1 MSQSI
6 LLIEDSRAQLK
17 AVSAILR
24 TEDFQ
29 ISSAA
34 SMREALACLDYT
46 SFDCILLDLTLPDS
60 EGLDTLRGVR
70 AKARSAPLIVL
81 TSTDDPVQ
89 VAEALKEG
97 AQDYLIKGRID
108 GELLKRA
115 IRYGIDRARTQEMVR
130 QSEEK
135 FRLLVESARDYAI
148 FMLDTE
154 GNILT
159 WSQGAERITGYT
171 PEEILGK
178 NLSIF
183 YPQSAIDRGEPQ
195 HGLREAVLK
204 GRYEDEGWRKRK
216 DGTRYWVNFINT
228 PLFDQEGNLRG
239 YARIARDT
247 TEKRIAEET
256 LRQKIVL
263 EQKMVLVDLLQAVTI
278 AINLAPTVEDA
289 VATLLKEVCTHT
301 KWSIGCGNIVDTESK
316 GECQV
321 SKVWYFP
328 EGFKIRAD
336 DSVLREK
343 LVSGVGIAGKSW
355 ESGAPVWLDDI
366 SNDDSALCV
375 WLSKHQGIK
384 SGLAVPVYEGYR
396 LFAIVEFFAAAGEKP
411 DAPFLEVMANIGK
424 QLTAIVERKRLE
436 QLLSIEMQNLS
447 RSNAE
452 LQEFAKIAA
461 HDLQEPLKSVQGFV
475 DLLKRRYSDQLG
487 DDGKRF
493 IVFIDDAVV
502 RMEQLIRGVL
512 DHSKIRSQEKRFER
526 TNLNAVVQQVK
537 ENLSVSIEQSGARIN
552 SDELPEIVADKLQM
566 VQLFQN
572 LLANALKFRNPD
584 TIPEINISWRRGT
597 EGDYQFSVK
606 DNGIGMDSRYLNKIF
621 GMFSRLNAKTE
632 YPGTGI
638 GLAICKKIVEHH
650 GGVIW
655 AESQL
660 GKGSELCF
668 SLPDE
673 TRR

>member
-6 LLIEDSRAQLK
+6 LVIEDSRAQLK
-17 AVSAILR
+17 AVTAILR
-24 TEDFQ
+24 NDNFQ
-29 ISSAA
+29 ITSAA
-34 SMREALACLDYT
+34 SLREALACLDYT
-46 SFDCILLDLTLPDS
+46 SFDCILLDLSLPDS

-70 AKARSAPLIVL
+70 AKAKSAPLIVL
-81 TSTDDPVQ
+81 TSTDDATQ
-89 VAEALKEG
+89 VADALREG

-108 GELLKRA
+108 GDLLKRS
-115 IRYGIDRARTQEMVR
+115 IRYGIDRARTQELVR
-130 QSEEK
+130 QGEEK
-135 FRLLVESARDYAI
+135 FRLLVESAKDYAI
-148 FMLDTE
+148 FMLGTD
-154 GNILT
+154 GNIIT
-159 WSQGAERITGYT
+159 WSAGAERITGYSA
-171 PEEILGK
+171 EEILGK

-183 YPQSAIDRGEPQ
+183 YPQSAVDRGEPQ

-228 PLFDQEGNLRG
+228 PLFDAEGNLRG

-289 VATLLKEVCTHT
+289 VAVLLKEVCTHT
-301 KWSIGCGNIVDTESK
+301 RWSIGCGNVVDTESK

-328 EGFKIRAD
+328 EGFRIRAD
-336 DSVLREK
+336 DSVLRER
-343 LVSGVGIAGKSW
+343 LLMGVGIAGKSW
-355 ESGAPVWLDDI
+355 QSGGPVWLDDI
-366 SNDDSALCV
+366 STDDSALCL
-375 WLSKHQGIK
+375 WLSKYQGIK
-384 SGLAVPVYEGYR
+384 SGLAVPVYEGIR
-396 LFAIVEFFAAAGEKP
+396 LFAIVEFFSHDSERP

-424 QLTAIVERKRLE
+424 QLTAVVERKRLE
-436 QLLSIEMQNLS
+436 QLLAKEMQNLS

-475 DLLKRRYSDQLG
+475 DLLKRRHADALG

-493 IVFIDDAVV
+493 LSFIDDAVV

-512 DHSKIRSQEKRFER
+512 DHSKIRSQEKRFEP
-526 TNLNAVVQQVK
+526 TDLNEVVQEVQD
-537 ENLSVSIEQSGARIN
+537 NLSVSIEQTGAIIN
-552 SDELPEIVADKLQM
+552 CDDLPSVVADQLQM

-572 LLANALKFRNPD
+572 LIANALKFRAPD
-584 TIPEINISWRRGT
+584 KIPEIHVTWRR
-597 EGDYQFSVK
+597 ENGDYQFSVK

-650 GGVIW
+650 GGAIW

-660 GKGSELCF
+660 GEGSQMCF
-668 SLPDE
+668 ILPDAS
-673 TRR
+673 RR

>member
-6 LLIEDSRAQLK
+6 LVIEDSRAQLK
-17 AVSAILR
+17 AVTAILR
-24 TEDFQ
+24 NDNFQ
-29 ISSAA
+29 ITSAA
-34 SMREALACLDYT
+34 SLRESLACLDYT
-46 SFDCILLDLTLPDS
+46 SFDCILLDLSLPDS
-60 EGLDTLRGVR
+60 DGLDTLRAVR
-70 AKARSAPLIVL
+70 SKARSAPLIVL
-81 TSTDDPVQ
+81 TSTDDATQ
-89 VAEALKEG
+89 VAEALREG

-108 GELLKRA
+108 GELLKRS
-115 IRYGIDRARTQEMVR
+115 IRYGIDRARTQELVR
-130 QSEEK
+130 QGEEK
-135 FRLLVESARDYAI
+135 FRLLVESAKDYAI
-148 FMLDTE
+148 FMLDTD
-154 GNILT
+154 GNIVT
-159 WSQGAERITGYT
+159 WSAGAERITGYSS
-171 PEEILGK
+171 EEILGK

-228 PLFDQEGNLRG
+228 PLFDAEGNLRG

-256 LRQKIVL
+256 LRQKIVI

-278 AINLAPTVEDA
+278 AINLAPSVEDA
-289 VATLLKEVCTHT
+289 VALLLKEVCTHT
-301 KWSIGCGNIVDTESK
+301 RWSIGCGNIVDSESK

-336 DSVLREK
+336 DSVLRER
-343 LVSGVGIAGKSW
+343 LLMGVGIAGKSW
-355 ESGAPVWLDDI
+355 QSGGPVWLDDI
-366 SNDDSALCV
+366 SKDDSALCL

-384 SGLAVPVYEGYR
+384 SGLAVPVYEGIR
-396 LFAIVEFFAAAGEKP
+396 LFAIVEFFSGDNEKP

-436 QLLSIEMQNLS
+436 QLLMKEMQNLS

-475 DLLKRRYSDQLG
+475 DLLKRRHAESLG
-487 DDGKRF
+487 EDGKRF
-493 IVFIDDAVV
+493 LTFIDDAVI

-512 DHSKIRSQEKRFER
+512 EHSKIRSHEKRFEPID
-526 TNLNAVVQQVK
+526 LNDVVQEVRD
-537 ENLSVSIEQSGARIN
+537 NLSVSIEQTGAKIIC
-552 SDELPEIVADKLQM
+552 DDLPSVVADKLQM

-572 LLANALKFRNPD
+572 LTANALKFRAPD
-584 TIPEINISWRRGT
+584 TTPEIHISWRR
-597 EGDYQFSVK
+597 ENGDFQFSVK

-655 AESQL
+655 AESEL
-660 GKGSELCF
+660 GEGSQLCF
-668 SLPDE
+668 ILPDE
-673 TRR
+673 SRR

>member
-1 MSQSI
+1 
-6 LLIEDSRAQLK
+6 
-17 AVSAILR
+17 
-24 TEDFQ
+24 
-29 ISSAA
+29 
-34 SMREALACLDYT
+34 
-46 SFDCILLDLTLPDS
+46 
-60 EGLDTLRGVR
+60 
-70 AKARSAPLIVL
+70 
-81 TSTDDPVQ
+81 
-89 VAEALKEG
+89 
-97 AQDYLIKGRID
+97 
-108 GELLKRA
+108 
-115 IRYGIDRARTQEMVR
+115 
-130 QSEEK
+130 
-135 FRLLVESARDYAI
+135 
-148 FMLDTE
+148 
-154 GNILT
+154 
-159 WSQGAERITGYT
+159 
-171 PEEILGK
+171 
-178 NLSIF
+178 
-183 YPQSAIDRGEPQ
+183 
-195 HGLREAVLK
+195 
-204 GRYEDEGWRKRK
+204 
-216 DGTRYWVNFINT
+216 
-228 PLFDQEGNLRG
+228 
-239 YARIARDT
+239 
-247 TEKRIAEET
+247 
-256 LRQKIVL
+256 
-263 EQKMVLVDLLQAVTI
+263 
-278 AINLAPTVEDA
+278 
-289 VATLLKEVCTHT
+289 
-301 KWSIGCGNIVDTESK
+301 
-316 GECQV
+316 
-321 SKVWYFP
+321 
-328 EGFKIRAD
+328 
-336 DSVLREK
+336 
-343 LVSGVGIAGKSW
+343 
-355 ESGAPVWLDDI
+355 
-366 SNDDSALCV
+366 
-375 WLSKHQGIK
+375 
-384 SGLAVPVYEGYR
+384 VPVYEGYR

-537 ENLSVSIEQSGARIN
+537 ENLSVSIEQTGARIN
-552 SDELPEIVADKLQM
+552 SDELPEIIADQLQM

-584 TIPEINISWRRGT
+584 TAPEINISWRRGA
-597 EGDYQFSVK
+597 EGEYQFSVK

>member
-29 ISSAA
+29 ITCAA
-34 SMREALACLDYT
+34 SLREALACLDYT
-46 SFDCILLDLTLPDS
+46 SFDCILLDLSLPDS

-70 AKARSAPLIVL
+70 SKARSAPLIVL

-108 GELLKRA
+108 GELLKRS

-159 WSQGAERITGYT
+159 WSQGAERITGYNAD
-171 PEEILGK
+171 EILGR

-228 PLFDQEGNLRG
+228 PLFDSEGNLRG

-256 LRQKIVL
+256 LRQKIII

-278 AINLAPTVEDA
+278 AISLAPSVEDA

-301 KWSIGCGNIVDTESK
+301 KWTIGCGNIVDTESK

-366 SNDDSALCV
+366 AKDDSALCL
-375 WLSKHQGIK
+375 WLSHQGIK
-384 SGLAVPVYEGYR
+384 SGLAVPVYEGVR

-436 QLLSIEMQNLS
+436 QMLAKEMQNLS

-493 IVFIDDAVV
+493 IAYIDDAVI

-512 DHSKIRSQEKRFER
+512 AHSKIRSQEKRFER
-526 TNLNAVVQQVK
+526 TDLNAVIEEVK
-537 ENLSVSIEQSGARIN
+537 DNLSVSIEQTGAIIN
-552 SDELPEIVADKLQM
+552 NEDLPVIVADQLQM

-572 LLANALKFRNPD
+572 LLANALKFRNPE
-584 TIPEINISWRRGT
+584 TTPEINISWRR
-597 EGDYQFSVK
+597 EGSDYQFSVK

-660 GKGSELCF
+660 GKGSEMCF
-668 SLPDE
+668 LLPDE
-673 TRR
+673 SRR

>member
-24 TEDFQ
+24 NDNFQ
-29 ISSAA
+29 ITSASSL
-34 SMREALACLDYT
+34 REALACLDYT
-46 SFDCILLDLTLPDS
+46 SFDCILLDLSLPDS
-60 EGLDTLRGVR
+60 EGLETLRNVR
-70 AKARSAPLIVL
+70 AKAKSAPLIVL
-81 TSTDDPVQ
+81 TSTDDASQ
-89 VAEALKEG
+89 VAEALREG

-108 GELLKRA
+108 GELLKRS
-115 IRYGIDRARTQEMVR
+115 IRYGIDRARTQELVR

-135 FRLLVESARDYAI
+135 FRLLVESAKDYAI
-148 FMLDTE
+148 FMLDTD
-154 GNILT
+154 GNIVT
-159 WSQGAERITGYT
+159 WSSGAERITGYSS
-171 PEEILGK
+171 EEIVGK

-183 YPQSAIDRGEPQ
+183 YPQSAVDRGEPQ

-216 DGTRYWVNFINT
+216 DGTRYWVSFINT
-228 PLFDQEGNLRG
+228 PLFDAEGNLRG

-256 LRQKIVL
+256 LRQKIIL

-278 AINLAPTVEDA
+278 AINLAPSVEDA
-289 VATLLKEVCTHT
+289 VALLLKEVCTHT
-301 KWSIGCGNIVDTESK
+301 RWSIGCGNIVDTESK

-336 DSVLREK
+336 DSVLRER
-343 LVSGVGIAGKSW
+343 LVMGVGIAGKSW

-366 SNDDSALCV
+366 SKDDSALCV

-384 SGLAVPVYEGYR
+384 SGLAVPVYEGIR
-396 LFAIVEFFAAAGEKP
+396 LFSIVEFFSSDNERP

-436 QLLSIEMQNLS
+436 QLLAKEMQNLS

-475 DLLKRRYSDQLG
+475 DLLKRRHSDALG
-487 DDGKRF
+487 DDGRRF
-493 IVFIDDAVV
+493 LAFIDDAVI

-512 DHSKIRSQEKRFER
+512 EHSKIRSQEKRFEV
-526 TNLNAVVQQVK
+526 TNLNAVVQEVQD
-537 ENLSVSIEQSGARIN
+537 NLSVSIEQTGAKIKCE
-552 SDELPEIVADKLQM
+552 DLPMVVADPLQM

-572 LLANALKFRNPD
+572 LLANALKFRSAD
-584 TIPEINISWRRGT
+584 KIPEIHISWRR
-597 EGDYQFSVK
+597 ENGDYQFSVK

-621 GMFSRLNAKTE
+621 GMFSRLNAKTD

-660 GKGSELCF
+660 GKGTELCF
-668 SLPDE
+668 VLPDE
-673 TRR
+673 SRR

>member
-1 MSQSI
+1 MAQSI
-6 LLIEDSRAQLK
+6 LLVEDSRAQLK
-17 AVSAILR
+17 AVTAILR
-24 TEDFQ
+24 NADFQ
-29 ISSAA
+29 ITSASSL
-34 SMREALACLDYT
+34 RESLAYLDYT
-46 SFDCILLDLTLPDS
+46 SFDAILLDLSLPDS
-60 EGLDTLRGVR
+60 DGLDTLRSIR
-70 AKARSAPLIVL
+70 SKAKSAPVIVL
-81 TSTDDPVQ
+81 TSTDDATQ

-108 GELLKRA
+108 GDLLKRS
-115 IRYGIDRARTQEMVR
+115 IRYGIDHARTQEQAR

-135 FRLLVESARDYAI
+135 FRLLVESAKDYAI
-148 FMLDTE
+148 FMLDTD
-154 GNILT
+154 GNIIT
-159 WSQGAERITGYT
+159 WSAGAERITGYGA
-171 PEEILGK
+171 EEILGK

-183 YPQSAIDRGEPQ
+183 YPQSAVERGEPN

-228 PLFDQEGNLRG
+228 PLFDAEGNLRG

-256 LRQKIVL
+256 LRQRIAL
-263 EQKMVLVDLLQAVTI
+263 EQKTVLVDLLQAVTI

-289 VATLLKEVCTHT
+289 VGTLLKEVCTHT
-301 KWSIGCGNIVDTESK
+301 KWTIGCGNIVDSESK

-328 EGFKIRAD
+328 DGYRIKAD

-343 LVSGVGIAGKSW
+343 LLTGVGIAGKSW
-355 ESGAPVWLDDI
+355 ESGAPVWLGDV
-366 SNDDSALCV
+366 STDDSALCL
-375 WLSKHQGIK
+375 WLSKYQGLK
-384 SGLAVPVYEGYR
+384 SGLAVPVYEGTR
-396 LFAIVEFFAAAGEKP
+396 LFAIVEFFSAETEKP

-436 QLLSIEMQNLS
+436 QLLVKEMQNLS

-475 DLLKRRYSDQLG
+475 DLLKRRYGNELG

-493 IVFIDDAVV
+493 ISFIDDAVI

-512 DHSKIRSQEKRFER
+512 EHSKIKALEKRFEA
-526 TNLNAVVQQVK
+526 TDLNAVIEEVRT
-537 ENLSVSIEQSGARIN
+537 NLSVSIEQTGAKIN
-552 SDELPEIVADKLQM
+552 SEDLPTVVADQLQM

-572 LLANALKFRNPD
+572 LTANALKFRKPD
-584 TIPEINISWRRGT
+584 ITPEINISWRR
-597 EGDYQFSVK
+597 EGGNYQFSVK

-621 GMFSRLNAKTE
+621 AMFSRLNAKTE

-650 GGVIW
+650 GGEIW
-655 AESQL
+655 AESKL
-660 GKGSELCF
+660 GEGSALCF
-668 SLPDE
+668 MLPDE
-673 TRR
+673 SRS

>member
-24 TEDFQ
+24 NDNFMIT
-29 ISSAA
+29 SAA
-34 SMREALACLDYT
+34 SLREALACLDYT
-46 SFDCILLDLTLPDS
+46 SFDCILLDLSLPDS
-60 EGLDTLRGVR
+60 EGLDTLRSVR
-70 AKARSAPLIVL
+70 SKARSAPLIVL
-81 TSTDDPVQ
+81 TSTDDAAQ
-89 VAEALKEG
+89 VAEALREG

-108 GELLKRA
+108 GELLKRS
-115 IRYGIDRARTQEMVR
+115 IRYGIDRARTQELVR

-135 FRLLVESARDYAI
+135 FRLLVESAKDYAI

-159 WSQGAERITGYT
+159 WSSGAETITGYSGD
-171 PEEILGK
+171 EILGK

-183 YPQSAIDRGEPQ
+183 YPQSAVDRGEPQ

-228 PLFDQEGNLRG
+228 PLYDAEGNLRG

-256 LRQKIVL
+256 LRQKIVM
-263 EQKMVLVDLLQAVTI
+263 EQKMVLVDVLQSVTI

-289 VATLLKEVCTHT
+289 VATLLKEVCMHT
-301 KWSIGCGNIVDTESK
+301 KWTMGCGNIVDTESK

-328 EGFKIRAD
+328 EGSKIRAD
-336 DSVLREK
+336 DSVLRER
-343 LVSGVGIAGKSW
+343 LLMGVGIAGKSW
-355 ESGAPVWLDDI
+355 ESGSPVWLDDI
-366 SNDDSALCV
+366 ANDDSALCV
-375 WLSKHQGIK
+375 WLSKYQGIK
-384 SGLAVPVYEGYR
+384 SGLAVPVYEGTR
-396 LFAIVEFFAAAGEKP
+396 LFAIVEFFAAGEEKP

-436 QLLSIEMQNLS
+436 QLLAKEMQNLS

-475 DLLKRRYSDQLG
+475 DLLKRRYSNELG

-493 IVFIDDAVV
+493 INFIDDAVI
-502 RMEQLIRGVL
+502 RMELLIRGVL
-512 DHSKIRSQEKRFER
+512 DHSKIKSHEKPFELID
-526 TNLNAVVQQVK
+526 LNKVVEEVK
-537 ENLSVSIEQSGARIN
+537 NNLSVSIEQTGAIIK
-552 SDELPEIVADKLQM
+552 SEDLPPVVADQLQM

-572 LLANALKFRNPD
+572 LLANALKFRNPEVV
-584 TIPEINISWRRGT
+584 PEIQISWRREG
-597 EGDYQFSVK
+597 GDYQFSIK

-650 GGVIW
+650 GGAIW
-655 AESQL
+655 AKSQL

-668 SLPDE
+668 ILPDE
-673 TRR
+673 SRS